1 MRIEVDREKCTSS
14 GTCAMYF
21 PGLFDQDEA
30 DGRVRLIEEHPSEEQ
45 ETEAREAVLRCP
57 TGAITVL
64 ESSD

>member
-1 MRIEVDREKCTSS
+1 
-14 GTCAMYF
+14 MYF